1 MARLAAAIRIAHGRN
16 RPALL
21 SGQPRLGDVPIH
33 LIGAH
38 VDLDHRTADV
48 AGAARVSPH
57 ALLQDLLNRSDER
70 LWGFLSNG
78 LRLRILRDDA
88 ALTRQRN
95 SGLTER

>member
-1 MARLAAAIRIAHGRN
+1 MAGIDQRSYPVSHAW
-16 RPALL
+16 
-21 SGQPRLGDVPIH
+21 GDVPIH
-33 LIGAH
+33 LLGAH
-38 VDLDHRTADV
+38 VDLDHRTAGV

-95 SGLTER
+95 PGLTER